1 MTKFFTFYQN
11 DSGGY
16 FEINDNLAEYVIIEA
31 HSYKEANE
39 KAEKIGIYF
48 DGVDIGID
56 CECCGDRWTRQWDDD
71 DGTDEPTIFGTPVND
86 YQGDFSEQYR
96 IHYLNNVIERG
107 YTKSKYTSGWWGN
120 YDI

>member
-11 DSGGY
+11 NSNGY
-16 FEINDNLAEYVIIEA
+16 YEIDDNLAEYVIIEA
-31 HSYKEANE
+31 HDYQEANE
-39 KAEKIGIYF
+39 KAEEIGIYF

-71 DGTDEPTIFGTPVND
+71 DGTNEPTIFGKPIKEYLD
-86 YQGDFSEQYR
+86 DDSKQYR
-96 IHYLNNVIERG
+96 IHYINGVIEWS
-107 YTKSKYTSGWWGN
+107 YTKSKYMSGWWGA